1 MKYDVYL
8 APSSFTKE
16 GLEELGSD
24 FGLRPF
30 SSQRELEAIAD
41 SALVLADVTGAEV
54 ETIAE
59 VGYARLN
66 HVSVVTG
73 ADMDV
78 IAEIG
83 YAFAKQV
90 PVVTY
95 SWGDSALSA
104 MLLERVVCHCPLY
117 KEEDVTEMMK
127 KVAEI
132 CSQISGGATQAT
144 LRERYFT
151 PIGEVM

>member
-1 MKYDVYL
+1 MKYDLYL
-8 APSSFTKE
+8 APSLFKDG
-16 GLEELGSD
+16 GLEELSSD

-30 SSQRELEAIAD
+30 LSQGELEAITD
-41 SALVLADVTGAEV
+41 SALVLADITGAEV
-54 ETIAE
+54 ET
-59 VGYARLN
+59 
-66 HVSVVTG
+66 
-73 ADMDV
+73 

-104 MLLERVVCHCPLY
+104 MISQRIICHCPLY
-117 KEEDVTEMMK
+117 KDEDVVGMMK

-132 CSQISGGATQAT
+132 CSQISGGATLTT
-144 LRERYFT
+144 LQERYFT
-151 PIGEVM
+151 PLEEVM

>member
-1 MKYDVYL
+1 MRYDLYL
-8 APSSFTKE
+8 ALSPFTKG

-24 FGLRPF
+24 FGLRCF
-30 SSQRELEAIAD
+30 TSHGELEVIED
-41 SALVLADVTGAEV
+41 STLVLADITGSEA
-54 ETIAE
+54 ETIANI
-59 VGYARLN
+59 GYACVE
-66 HVSVVTG
+66 HVPIITG

-78 IAEIG
+78 IAKIG

-95 SWGDSALSA
+95 AWGDSALSA

-117 KEEDVTEMMK
+117 KEEDVVEMMK

-132 CSQISGGATQAT
+132 CSQINGGATLAA

>member
-1 MKYDVYL
+1 MKYDLYL
-8 APSSFTKE
+8 APSLFKDG
-16 GLEELGSD
+16 GLEELSSY

-30 SSQRELEAIAD
+30 LSQGELEAIAD
-41 SALVLADVTGAEV
+41 SALVLADITGAEV
-54 ETIAE
+54 ET
-59 VGYARLN
+59 
-66 HVSVVTG
+66 
-73 ADMDV
+73 

-104 MLLERVVCHCPLY
+104 MISQRIICHCPLY
-117 KEEDVTEMMK
+117 KDEDVMGMMK

-132 CSQISGGATQAT
+132 CSQISGGATLT
-144 LRERYFT
+144 ILRERYFT
-151 PIGEVM
+151 PLEEVM

>member
-8 APSSFTKE
+8 APSLFKDG
-16 GLEELGSD
+16 GLEELSPY

-30 SSQRELEAIAD
+30 SSQGKLEAIAD
-41 SALVLADVTGAEV
+41 SALVLADITGAEV

-104 MLLERVVCHCPLY
+104 MLSERIICHCPLS
-117 KEEDVTEMMK
+117 KDEDVLEMMK

-132 CSQISGGATQAT
+132 CNQISGGATIAV

-151 PIGEVM
+151 PSDEVM

>member
-1 MKYDVYL
+1 MKYDLYL
-8 APSSFTKE
+8 APSLFKDG
-16 GLEELGSD
+16 GLEELSSD

-30 SSQRELEAIAD
+30 LSQGELEAITD
-41 SALVLADVTGAEV
+41 SALVLADITGAEV

-59 VGYARLN
+59 IGYACLR
-66 HVSVVTG
+66 HVPVITG

-83 YAFAKQV
+83 YAFAKRV

-104 MLLERVVCHCPLY
+104 MISQRIICHCPLY
-117 KEEDVTEMMK
+117 KDEDVMGMMK

-132 CSQISGGATQAT
+132 CSQISGGATLTT

-151 PIGEVM
+151 PLEEVM